1 MLELGSDTGSES
13 ESRSGSGSS
22 DAAMLTNTKSTSP
35 TVINSTSLGASLVAR
50 FDVAQVC
57 DSWYYTKR
65 EAEGV
70 KVGRGEVG
78 T

>member
-1 MLELGSDTGSES
+1 
-13 ESRSGSGSS
+13 
-22 DAAMLTNTKSTSP
+22 MLTSNTKSTSP
-35 TVINSTSLGASLVAR
+35 TVINSTSTSSDESLGAR

-65 EAEGV
+65 EGV

-78 T
+78 TWVPLSEVEV